1 MELIAVTGQPPEAA
15 AAGPGCV
22 LEVYDAGSV
31 IDVRSPAHLRYDRD
45 PRIAPVPALVG
56 WVNCDEDYHGTPVY
70 NAMYAGPYAEAATRF
85 DAFTGQAEAV
95 QWIAGLFREES

>member
-1 MELIAVTGQPPEAA
+1 MTGKADMP
-15 AAGPGCV
+15 V
-22 LEVYDAGSV
+22 LEIYDSGSV

-56 WVNCDEDYHGTPVY
+56 WANCDEDRYGAPVY

-85 DAFTGQAEAV
+85 ASFTDPAEAV
-95 QWIAGLFREES
+95 QWIAGLFNEET